1 MKNKSPIEIKKLEL
15 LSNSSTKADV
25 PTSSRY
31 CSKPNVSCC
40 LSRAGRRNRTCEDLG
55 IKNKGGMLDLFDNAI
70 KEIYRITDDEYDY
83 LCENLTDGEMS
94 LFVAEKLTFGEKK
107 QCLSIV
113 ENHLANYAVS
123 KGSS

>member
-1 MKNKSPIEIKKLEL
+1 MKQ
-15 LSNSSTKADV
+15 NSIPSAGATADSSKNV
-25 PTSSRY
+25 EVSTSSHNS
-31 CSKPNVSCC
+31 SKPNVSCC

-55 IKNKGGMLDLFDNAI
+55 IKNKGGMFDLFDNAI

-113 ENHLANYAVS
+113 ENHLANYVAS

>member
-1 MKNKSPIEIKKLEL
+1 MSRPNKSTAMQTAEV
-15 LSNSSTKADV
+15 T
-25 PTSSRY
+25 TSSNT
-31 CSKPNVSCC
+31 CIKPTVSCC
-40 LSRAGRRNRTCEDLG
+40 LSRAERRNRTCEDLG

-83 LCENLTDGEMS
+83 LCENLTDGEMT
-94 LFVAEKLTFGEKK
+94 LFVGEKPTFGEKK

-113 ENHLANYAVS
+113 ERVLANYAVS

>member
-1 MKNKSPIEIKKLEL
+1 MLIEKRQGNI
-15 LSNSSTKADV
+15 A
-25 PTSSRY
+25 
-31 CSKPNVSCC
+31 KPNVSCC

-83 LCENLTDGEMS
+83 IAENLTDGEMT

-113 ENHLANYAVS
+113 EKHLANYAVS

>member
-1 MKNKSPIEIKKLEL
+1 MLNKESQAETNVDSEQMPIAGSSSP
-15 LSNSSTKADV
+15 NAA
-25 PTSSRY
+25 
-31 CSKPNVSCC
+31 KPNVSCC

-83 LCENLTDGEMS
+83 ISENLTDGEIT
-94 LFVAEKLTFGEKK
+94 LFISEKLTFGEKK
-107 QCLSIV
+107 QCLSFV
-113 ENHLANYAVS
+113 EKHLANYAVS

>member
-1 MKNKSPIEIKKLEL
+1 
-15 LSNSSTKADV
+15 
-25 PTSSRY
+25 
-31 CSKPNVSCC
+31 
-40 LSRAGRRNRTCEDLG
+40 
-55 IKNKGGMLDLFDNAI
+55 MLDLFDNAI

-94 LFVAEKLTFGEKK
+94 LKKKKKLTFGEKK

-113 ENHLANYAVS
+113 ENHLANYTVS

>member
-1 MKNKSPIEIKKLEL
+1 MLEL
-15 LSNSSTKADV
+15 FAND
-25 PTSSRY
+25 
-31 CSKPNVSCC
+31 
-40 LSRAGRRNRTCEDLG
+40 
-55 IKNKGGMLDLFDNAI
+55 IKVMN
-70 KEIYRITDDEYDY
+70 RITDDEHDY

-113 ENHLANYAVS
+113 ENHLANYTVS

>member
-1 MKNKSPIEIKKLEL
+1 MHTDEIKNVKPL
-15 LSNSSTKADV
+15 LQQH
-25 PTSSRY
+25 
-31 CSKPNVSCC
+31 NVSCC
-40 LSRAGRRNRTCEDLG
+40 LSRAGRRNRTYKDLG
-55 IKNKGGMLDLFDNAI
+55 IKNKGGMLDLLDNAI

-94 LFVAEKLTFGEKK
+94 LFLAEKLTFGEKK